1 MRFRCIYLE
10 NRKRL
15 IKGEMGKKG
24 VTSRIAGVQGHS
36 HVCFRESNIKA
47 ETLGSL
53 RAVVLTLL
61 IAVTL

>member
-1 MRFRCIYLE
+1 M
-10 NRKRL
+10 L

-47 ETLGSL
+47 EALGSL